1 MASIKSEQVKWT
13 GGTYE
18 GQIITTKYLFQGNE
32 ALSNEQS
39 VEGQKIE
46 SREDKFQ
53 VLFGRDGISPVPRCS
68 TMLLD

>member
-13 GGTYE
+13 GETYE